1 MSAREVWEFDEWYAS
16 KMTLYYRENR
26 GGYKGFY
33 NDLRNDHWIDAFN
46 EEREVELNNS
56 ERFWPGGDL
65 HHFVQRKTA
74 HPAPLP

>member
-1 MSAREVWEFDEWYAS
+1 
-16 KMTLYYRENR
+16 
-26 GGYKGFY
+26 
-33 NDLRNDHWIDAFN
+33 LRNDHWIDAFN